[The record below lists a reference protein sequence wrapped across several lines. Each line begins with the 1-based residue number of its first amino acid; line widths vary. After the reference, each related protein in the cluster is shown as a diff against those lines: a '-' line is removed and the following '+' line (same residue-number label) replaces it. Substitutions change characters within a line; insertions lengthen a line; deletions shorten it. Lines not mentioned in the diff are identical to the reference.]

1 MEIINVNHGIGN
13 CFVDGKI
20 KWIEINRNLR
30 DYPGLYKSVLK
41 HEKKHYNFKKE
52 SQHFLHDLKVTGL
65 ISILSKVN
73 LILLLTALFIPH
85 FLSAMYIPS
94 LKTEKALI
102 LAITSTLSII
112 IAMFLIAGSINIS
125 SVMG

>member
-52 SQHFLHDLKVTGL
+52 SQHFLHDLKEIFNLKNSWLTLKFLVRHPKSFYQMSPIYKSYKGKWSLDNSNLLMWVSVT
-65 ISILSKVN
+65 
-73 LILLLTALFIPH
+73 
-85 FLSAMYIPS
+85 S
-94 LKTEKALI
+94 LVLVGGVI
-102 LAITSTLSII
+102 W
-112 IAMFLIAGSINIS
+112 
-125 SVMG
+125 

>member
-1 MEIINVNHGIGN
+1 MVMIEPNLAIALIGLALI
-13 CFVDGKI
+13 FAPFFAYKI
-20 KWIEINRNLR
+20 FT
-30 DYPGLYKSVLK
+30 KSSQEKAAFYVFWVGTSNIVLI
-41 HEKKHYNFKKE
+41 Y
-52 SQHFLHDLKVTGL
+52 LLKVTGL

-85 FLSAMYIPS
+85 FLSAIYIPS